1 MKNIFYLMV
10 SVIVIGASVI
20 YACSREE
27 FHGASEYHP
36 SRVEQSYVQ
45 LQNDLIWYTEKFV
58 SNKEYSTRSSVYPI
72 VSLES
77 TEVFVQPHLD
87 LIPIQPSK
95 TQDVVSA
102 DVRGAMIGSIWGL
115 KGAILYGAGSS
126 LIAAAKSS
134 QVSVNSVVYATVDR
148 SDNDSLGYFHNQI
161 IADAMPLL
169 SENEDE
175 VSGDLIFDLTEQ
187 VMLQLSENYSE
198 TEIKEMETDF
208 LHFLDIAIL
217 PPKEDW
223 NNNIQEEYPEIAQD
237 IQIINEYFE
246 TVHDFTYSGELLNY
260 THGFKEV
267 INNSGISEEAKNRLT
282 GSLNVAVN
290 SFLLWT
296 PIE

>member
-102 DVRGAMIGSIWGL
+102 DVRGAMIG
-115 KGAILYGAGSS
+115 
-126 LIAAAKSS
+126 
-134 QVSVNSVVYATVDR
+134 VV
-148 SDNDSLGYFHNQI
+148 F
-161 IADAMPLL
+161 
-169 SENEDE
+169 
-175 VSGDLIFDLTEQ
+175 GD
-187 VMLQLSENYSE
+187 
-198 TEIKEMETDF
+198 
-208 LHFLDIAIL
+208 
-217 PPKEDW
+217 
-223 NNNIQEEYPEIAQD
+223 
-237 IQIINEYFE
+237 
-246 TVHDFTYSGELLNY
+246 
-260 THGFKEV
+260 
-267 INNSGISEEAKNRLT
+267 
-282 GSLNVAVN
+282 
-290 SFLLWT
+290 
-296 PIE
+296 

>member
-1 MKNIFYLMV
+1 MV

-175 VSGDLIFDLTEQ
+175 VSGNLIFDLTEQ

-198 TEIKEMETDF
+198 TTMKPE
-208 LHFLDIAIL
+208 ARP
-217 PPKEDW
+217 PPK
-223 NNNIQEEYPEIAQD
+223 
-237 IQIINEYFE
+237 
-246 TVHDFTYSGELLNY
+246 
-260 THGFKEV
+260 
-267 INNSGISEEAKNRLT
+267 
-282 GSLNVAVN
+282 
-290 SFLLWT
+290 
-296 PIE
+296 